1 MLRSFLLEEPELYFG
16 GNKACLDPQIGILN
30 FGPHGGFGGD
40 LNKKISIMAGIVGT
54 DRSIE
59 AAKTFLERLRHRI
72 DAEDSPNTEYRGID
86 FPGMNIESPL
96 GFEILIDDNC
106 TMKIDRKF
114 IRSLSLVNSRKER
127 IKQVVKEYVKRFDD
141 LREAHPA
148 PKVIFLPIDDELL
161 TLCKDPHLK
170 TNKIVYQRRD
180 FGGTETIEDELFDF
194 HNYLKAKAAI
204 HGFVTQM
211 ILPQTLIFAEERQNA
226 AFIGWNFSVG
236 TYYKATGVPWKLADI
251 DDETCYI
258 GISFYHDIRVSNK
271 TIRASIAQV
280 YMRTGESQVISGR
293 PFEWDEEQNG
303 RNVRLTASQM
313 EEIIRDSIQ
322 LFSNQR
328 GRTPR
333 RVVVH
338 KSSRF
343 SDDELE
349 GCTKA
354 CEDVDELDIVHIM
367 DRTKFR
373 AYHAKHDYS
382 VVRGMGLTDGQEAML
397 FTTGFISSLGTYP
410 GATVP
415 RPLHIV
421 CQRLDTSMETVCR
434 DILGLTKLDWNSSA
448 FCTRIPV
455 TIGVSRKVGAM
466 MAEMVVVGVTPP
478 TSYRYY
484 M

>member
-1 MLRSFLLEEPELYFG
+1 MLRPFLREEPELYFG
-16 GNKACLDPQIGILN
+16 GDKTCLDPQIGLLN
-30 FGPHGGFGGD
+30 FGPHGGFGGEVS
-40 LNKKISIMAGIVGT
+40 KKISITAGVVGT

-59 AAKTFLERLRHRI
+59 AAKTFLGRLRHRI
-72 DAEDSPNTEYRGID
+72 DAEESPNIEYRGID
-86 FPGMNIESPL
+86 FPGMNLDSRL

-114 IRSLSLVNSRKER
+114 IRSLASVNSRKER
-127 IKQVVKEYVKRFDD
+127 IKQVVKEYIKRFDD
-141 LREAHPA
+141 LKEAHPA
-148 PKVIFLPIDDELL
+148 PQVILLPIDDELL
-161 TLCKDPHLK
+161 TLCKDPKLK

-180 FGGTETIEDELFDF
+180 FADTETIEEELFDF
-194 HNYLKAKAAI
+194 HNYLKAQAAI
-204 HGFVTQM
+204 RGFVTQM
-211 ILPQTLIFAEERQNA
+211 ILPQTLIFAEERQSA

-258 GISFYHDIRVSNK
+258 GVSFYHDIRASSK
-271 TIRASIAQV
+271 TMRASIAQV

-303 RNVRLTASQM
+303 RNVRLSASQM

-328 GRTPR
+328 GRTPG

-349 GCTKA
+349 GCTRA
-354 CEDVDELDIVHIM
+354 CADVDELDIVHVM

-373 AYHAKHDYS
+373 AYHAKQVYS
-382 VVRGMGLTDGQEAML
+382 VVRGMGITDGQEAML

-421 CQRLDTSMETVCR
+421 CQRLDTSIEIVCD

-455 TIGVSRKVGAM
+455 TIGVSRKVGAV
-466 MAEMVVVGVTPP
+466 MAEMVAEDATPP
-478 TSYRYY
+478 TSYRFY